1 MTTNKRKTGTLKP
14 VPRPILLVE
23 DNADDGDLIIKLL
36 ETSGLANPIE
46 WKRDTESA
54 LTYVLENAPPVLVLL
69 DLNFPGHMPGTLWF
83 QRIRE
88 IPKTRY
94 TPVVAMTHAADAM
107 SELFRLGVVAYIMKP
122 VTAQDLIG
130 ALWQINLKW
139 HIGSE

>member
-1 MTTNKRKTGTLKP
+1 MNKRKTGAAKAAL
-14 VPRPILLVE
+14 RPILLVE
-23 DNADDGDLIIKLL
+23 DNYDDGDLIVKLL

-54 LTYVLENAPPVLVLL
+54 LAYVLENAPPVLVLL

-88 IPKTRY
+88 IPRTRY
-94 TPVVAMTHAADAM
+94 TPVVAMTHSVDAM
-107 SELFRLGVVAYIMKP
+107 SELFRLGAVAYLTKP

-130 ALWQINLKW
+130 ALWQIGLKW
-139 HIGSE
+139 QIGSE